1 MHQIC
6 MSLLLIS
13 GFMVY
18 THVAETCE
26 MEGDFYI
33 AGHSPKIQSRKMS
46 MKYNNKCVIFFQFAF
61 SIEFCLETTCKIQL
75 TQILN
80 CVYVV

>member
-1 MHQIC
+1 MNRIGELMHQIC

-26 MEGDFYI
+26 MEGAFYI

-46 MKYNNKCVIFFQFAF
+46 MKYNNKCVIFFHFAF

-75 TQILN
+75 TRF
-80 CVYVV
+80 